1 MAYFIKRTFR
11 RKGPLEKAH
20 PEPLQKLDPIA
31 KFTVLVKN
39 IFMTN

>member
-1 MAYFIKRTFR
+1 MAYFIKWTFR
-11 RKGPLEKAH
+11 RKGPLEKAD
-20 PEPLQKLDPIA
+20 PEPLQKMDPIA